1 MGLDLLLIVT
11 TISLRD
17 GQNPLVHEHP
27 KKKKMNEWGRFL
39 NRIGVFVIDS
49 QNLIATLREFV
60 ACECQIWRDEEL
72 LMHD

>member
-1 MGLDLLLIVT
+1 MST
-11 TISLRD
+11 
-17 GQNPLVHEHP
+17 Q
-27 KKKKMNEWGRFL
+27 KKKKKKKKNEWGRFL